1 MLQVRV
7 HGVGRTTESRISLE
21 DHPMRNLKALNLVPG
36 RQLDLQDF
44 RGFEASGHQDSIHKL
59 TMARMNSGDA
69 TLKIESDNFGSIKSK
84 IEYLQIPE
92 ECLPRFSRNDLEMM
106 PGFLNDLGEENEQV
120 AKEYSF
126 RCAYENTVYED
137 GSQWKATHE
146 ACKMCSCQR

>member
-1 MLQVRV
+1 
-7 HGVGRTTESRISLE
+7 
-21 DHPMRNLKALNLVPG
+21 MRNLKALNLVPG

-44 RGFEASGHQDSIHKL
+44 RGYEATGHQDSIHKL

-69 TLKIESDNFGSIKSK
+69 TLKIESDNYTIGNK
-84 IEYLQIPE
+84 IEYLTIPE

-106 PGFLNDLGEENEQV
+106 PGFLNDMNEENEQV

-126 RCAYENTVYED
+126 KCLYEDQVFED